1 MSPGRLL
8 LLGGFLLF
16 SGCLYHAR
24 EWTDDVVCDLA
35 ARTYDIHPE
44 PPAETKP
51 PTPEPPPKL
60 ASARRGSTDP
70 AAPPEGRPKDVLT
83 AAYLQADKDSDQPE
97 EKPRFE
103 VPQVPSRVPGAEAQE
118 TIPKALPKDP
128 AEAKRLIQRLYPP
141 LPPLPKEPVPRPG
154 PDGKPYTLTD
164 LQHLASANSPTLRQ
178 AASDV
183 QAARGAMIQAGAYPN
198 PTVGYESDPSSD
210 GSTSG
215 VQGFF
220 IDQPIKFAGK
230 LKLAVAAAGMDLRNA
245 ELALRRARSDL
256 STAVRNAYFGVL
268 VARETVR
275 VNKALAEY
283 TDKVYVLSGEGLL
296 KAAGFAAPYEPAAL
310 RALAY
315 SARLAYKQSIA
326 TYVYAWNQL
335 VAALGLQ
342 HLPLTEVAGR
352 IDRAIPY
359 FDYDPIRAHVLRNH
373 TDVLT
378 ARNAIDKA
386 RSNLKLAQIT
396 PYPDVDVAVHF
407 VKDLSVP
414 PKQFTHTLTVG
425 IPFPIWDRNKGNIL
439 AAEAALVRATE
450 EPHRVAEALT
460 NTLAIAYAGY
470 KNNLEGLEHYR
481 RFILP
486 DSVRYYQGVF
496 RRRQIDLT
504 GVAFA
509 DLVTSQQ
516 TLAANVSTYLSILSA
531 LWSSVVSVA
540 DLLQTD
546 DLFQLGK
553 PYPVPPLPDLE
564 NLPHW
569 PCCHECPARPGVGCP
584 GSGVR
589 SQETPAGTPPTG
601 NVFPPAPTSG
611 NLLPPPKM
619 LAPAVSGQGTAQVLL
634 RGAGEEA
641 TPRQT
646 RTGEPGVFAVG
657 QEEGA
662 LPAVPSV
669 PRPWGPARQPA
680 KDSQEI
686 PLPQG

>member
-8 LLGGFLLF
+8 ILSGLLVL

-35 ARTYDIHPE
+35 GRPYDLQPE
-44 PPAETKP
+44 PAVETKP
-51 PTPEPPPKL
+51 QAAETSPKPDKEAGL
-60 ASARRGSTDP
+60 QRGPSGL
-70 AAPPEGRPKDVLT
+70 AAPLLGRPRDAQT
-83 AAYLQADKDSDQPE
+83 AAFLQADQQEPKQ
-97 EKPRFE
+97 RFPAPPIPKE
-103 VPQVPSRVPGAEAQE
+103 IPGEEAQE
-118 TIPKALPKDP
+118 TIPKKLPKNP
-128 AEAKRLIQRLYPP
+128 AEAKRFIQRLYPH
-141 LPPLPKEPVPRPG
+141 LPPLPKEPKPQPG
-154 PDGKPYTLTD
+154 PNGKPYTLTD
-164 LQHLASANSPTLRQ
+164 LQHIAGANSPTLRQ
-178 AASDV
+178 VASDV

-215 VQGFF
+215 VQGFW

-230 LKLAVAAAGMDLRNA
+230 LKLAVAAASMDLRNA
-245 ELALRRARSDL
+245 EIALRRARSDL
-256 STAVRNAYFGVL
+256 ATAVRNAYFGVL
-268 VARETVR
+268 VAKETVR

-326 TYVYAWNQL
+326 TYVYSWKQL

-342 HLPLTEVAGR
+342 QLPLTEVAGR

-359 FDYDPIRAHVLRNH
+359 FDYDTIRAHILLNH

-378 ARNAIDKA
+378 ARNGLDKA
-386 RSNLKLAQIT
+386 RFNLKLAQIT
-396 PYPDVDVAVHF
+396 PFPDIDVAVHF

-414 PKQFTHTLTVG
+414 PKQFTHIVTVG
-425 IPFPIWDRNKGNIL
+425 VPFPIWDRNKGNIL
-439 AAEAALVRATE
+439 SAEAALVRATE

-460 NTLAIAYAGY
+460 NTLAVAYTGY
-470 KNNLEGLEHYR
+470 KSNLEALEHYR

-486 DSVRYYQGVF
+486 DSVRYYKGVF
-496 RRRQIDLT
+496 RRREIDLT

-516 TLAANVSTYLSILSA
+516 TLAANVSAYLGILST

-546 DLFQLGK
+546 DLFQLAK
-553 PYPVPPLPDLE
+553 PYAVPPLPELE
-564 NLPHW
+564 NLPRW
-569 PCCHECPARPGVGCP
+569 PCCHECPLQAGAAPAGVGVHCHSTPVALPTQP
-584 GSGVR
+584 GPADGSKVLSRPRR
-589 SQETPAGTPPTG
+589 SAEPASLDQMSNVKLLPQPEEKTTARQNRTSEPAPLAAGTG
-601 NVFPPAPTSG
+601 EGS
-611 NLLPPPKM
+611 PPP
-619 LAPAVSGQGTAQVLL
+619 P
-634 RGAGEEA
+634 
-641 TPRQT
+641 PR
-646 RTGEPGVFAVG
+646 A
-657 QEEGA
+657 
-662 LPAVPSV
+662 
-669 PRPWGPARQPA
+669 PRPAAPVIHSSDDTP
-680 KDSQEI
+680 EV